1 MQNCKKI
8 AVYPGTFDPVTNGHL
23 DVLHRALRLFDEVVV
38 AVARNA
44 GKGPLLDFHTRKR
57 LFEFEFQMAQ
67 MNRHLDGEVETIF
80 LMPSHK
86 YFYLSSTLIKQVAC
100 YDVGRIGEF
109 VPPNVLEALRSVFAG
124 DEA

>member
-44 GKGPLLDFHTRKR
+44 GKGPLLDFHTSS
-57 LFEFEFQMAQ
+57 A
-67 MNRHLDGEVETIF
+67 F
-80 LMPSHK
+80 LK
-86 YFYLSSTLIKQVAC
+86 KI
-100 YDVGRIGEF
+100 
-109 VPPNVLEALRSVFAG
+109 
-124 DEA
+124 

>member
-44 GKGPLLDFHTRKR
+44 GKGPLLDFHTR
-57 LFEFEFQMAQ
+57 
-67 MNRHLDGEVETIF
+67 
-80 LMPSHK
+80 
-86 YFYLSSTLIKQVAC
+86 
-100 YDVGRIGEF
+100 
-109 VPPNVLEALRSVFAG
+109 
-124 DEA
+124 